1 VSDDDREKIRQT
13 IDSHAHELERVY
25 EDGTHLMAKRTK
37 KIIDYLAKL
46 GSQTLLDVGCGTGRV
61 AVMISKALG
70 IKVDGVDFSEEV
82 VKRARNFISQ
92 EKVNIRIYCED
103 IVAPS
108 PDSGLRSNAYDA
120 VLCKD
125 VVAAYT
131 LKGKKELITAM
142 LKYVKTNGHLIMS
155 VLSCEKERQLYSE
168 SEETYAEVL
177 KEITGKE
184 PYIERLDEEALLI
197 HVELD

>member
-1 VSDDDREKIRQT
+1 MSDDDREKIRPT
-13 IDSHAHELERVY
+13 IDRYAQELERVY

-37 KIIDYLAKL
+37 KIIDYLEKL
-46 GSQTLLDVGCGTGRV
+46 DCQTILDVGCGTGRV

-70 IKVDGVDFSEEV
+70 IKVDGVDFSREV

-92 EKVNIRIYCED
+92 EKANIRIYCED
-103 IVAPS
+103 IVSPS
-108 PDSGLRSNAYDA
+108 LDSGLRSKVYDA

-142 LKYVKTNGHLIMS
+142 LKHVKPKGHLIMN
-155 VLSCEKERQLYSE
+155 VLSCEKERDLYSE
-168 SEETYAEVL
+168 SKETYQEVL

-184 PYIERLDEEALLI
+184 PYIERMDEEALLI
-197 HVELD
+197 HVELG